1 MDAHKYAGYLA
12 VVISPAVVGL
22 LAESLGIDEV
32 SAMNKYFT
40 SSAYAAIADEGQ
52 KLWHH
57 SPQLLASLVEEE
69 LRTGKFTY
77 PQEAL

>member
-1 MDAHKYAGYLA
+1 
-12 VVISPAVVGL
+12 
-22 LAESLGIDEV
+22 
-32 SAMNKYFT
+32 MNKYFT
-40 SSAYAAIADEGQ
+40 SSVYVAISDEGQ

>member
-1 MDAHKYAGYLA
+1 M
-12 VVISPAVVGL
+12 
-22 LAESLGIDEV
+22 
-32 SAMNKYFT
+32 
-40 SSAYAAIADEGQ
+40 GQ

-77 PQEAL
+77 PQARKTTAVGMETSTTPAR